1 MQTEK
6 YLKSIRTAGHCCE
19 DVVGVH
25 GAEDEVGAVPRFEA
39 VATKNAAAGPTLKTR
54 HAHGRQVA
62 RFTLV
67 LHLKII
73 TNGSK
78 KRKFVIGSLNWSKK
92 WPIKLEM
99 LHCKRCRKQL
109 LLITVALE
117 ISERFCNFT
126 SYCFKYGN

>member
-78 KRKFVIGSLNWSKK
+78 KKK
-92 WPIKLEM
+92 KMCNRQFKLVQEM
-99 LHCKRCRKQL
+99 ADQVRNVTL
-109 LLITVALE
+109 
-117 ISERFCNFT
+117 
-126 SYCFKYGN
+126 